1 VVDVVAVPGEK
12 VATDR
17 QETRWAS
24 VMDALAGRASM
35 LLGSCGCL
43 PTLPASALVNGAAVL
58 AGRGFAEFDPGMV
71 GIMLKFPQVANLGP

>member
-1 VVDVVAVPGEK
+1 MDVVAVPIEK

-17 QETRWAS
+17 QETRRAS
-24 VMDALAGRASM
+24 VVDALAGRASM

-43 PTLPASALVNGAAVL
+43 PPLPASALVNGAAVR
-58 AGRGFAEFDPGMV
+58 AGRGFAGMV